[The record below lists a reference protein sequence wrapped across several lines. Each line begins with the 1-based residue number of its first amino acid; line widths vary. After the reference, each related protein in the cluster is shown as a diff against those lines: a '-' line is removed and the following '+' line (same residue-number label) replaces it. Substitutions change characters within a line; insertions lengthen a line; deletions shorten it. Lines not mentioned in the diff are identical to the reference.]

1 MTEGERDSEV
11 LALQIGRP
19 LRAASK
25 VLRRCNL
32 GLPIVAEVPPILD
45 TGEPFPTRYWLTCPL
60 AHRRIA
66 RLEGE
71 GGVRDTQAKID
82 ADPELSKAVE
92 AAHARY
98 ARDREA
104 LLPAVTALSGTA
116 LCGERTAVTALS
128 RERTAGERTAVTALS
143 GERTAGERTAGTAQ
157 PRPSGGVGGSS
168 GGVKC
173 LHAHY
178 ADSAAGNDNPIGRDL
193 HGAIGEPRCQAPCV
207 AVVDGK
213 FQRNPDWREPT
224 DDDAPR

>member
-1 MTEGERDSEV
+1 MTPNEQDSDV

-19 LRAASK
+19 LRATST
-25 VLRRCNL
+25 VRGRCNL

-66 RLEGE
+66 RLEAQ
-71 GGVRDTQAKID
+71 GGVQAAQTKFE
-82 ADPELSKAVE
+82 ADHGLAEQLA

-98 ARDREA
+98 EHERDSVLA
-104 LLPAVTALSGTA
+104 PDAH
-116 LCGERTAVTALS
+116 
-128 RERTAGERTAVTALS
+128 
-143 GERTAGERTAGTAQ
+143 

-178 ADSAAGNDNPIGRDL
+178 ADHAAGNANPVGLDVSRR
-193 HGAIGEPRCQAPCV
+193 IGEPRCAVPCV
-207 AVVDGK
+207 THIDGRTE
-213 FQRNPDWREPT
+213 RNPHWSEA
-224 DDDAPR
+224 DALP

>member
-66 RLEGE
+66 RIEGE
-71 GGVRDTQAKID
+71 GGVRAAQAKVA
-82 ADPELSKAVE
+82 ADPELSEALE

-104 LLPAVTALSGTA
+104 QLPG
-116 LCGERTAVTALS
+116 G
-128 RERTAGERTAVTALS
+128 TALS
-143 GERTAGERTAGTAQ
+143 GERTAGTALSGERTAGTALSGERTAGMQ
-157 PRPSGGVGGSS
+157 HRPSGGVGGSS

-178 ADSAAGNDNPIGRDL
+178 ADFAAGNDNPIGRDL
-193 HGAIGEPRCQAPCV
+193 HDVIGEPRCHAPCV
-207 AVVDGK
+207 AIVDGK
-213 FQRNPDWREPT
+213 LERNPDWREPT
-224 DDDAPR
+224 NDSDSR

>member
-1 MTEGERDSEV
+1 MTNGERDSEV

-104 LLPAVTALSGTA
+104 LLPAS
-116 LCGERTAVTALS
+116 TALS
-128 RERTAGERTAVTALS
+128 RTALS
-143 GERTAGERTAGTAQ
+143 GERTAGERTAGAQ

-178 ADSAAGNDNPIGRDL
+178 ADFAAGNDNPIGRDL

-213 FQRNPDWREPT
+213 LQRNPDWREPT
-224 DDDAPR
+224 DDEAPR

>member
-45 TGEPFPTRYWLTCPL
+45 TGEPFPTRYWLACPL

-71 GGVRDTQAKID
+71 GGVRAAQAKID
-82 ADPELSKAVE
+82 ADPALREAVE
-92 AAHARY
+92 AAHARHS
-98 ARDREA
+98 REREA
-104 LLPAVTALSGTA
+104 LVPVG
-116 LCGERTAVTALS
+116 VHH
-128 RERTAGERTAVTALS
+128 
-143 GERTAGERTAGTAQ
+143 
-157 PRPSGGVGGSS
+157 RPSGGVGGSS

-178 ADSAAGNDNPIGRDL
+178 ADFSAGNDNPIGRDL
-193 HGAIGEPRCQAPCV
+193 HEVIGEPRCKAPCV
-207 AVVDGK
+207 AIVDGEL
-213 FQRNPDWREPT
+213 QRNPDWREPA
-224 DDDAPR
+224 DDDDPR

>member
-45 TGEPFPTRYWLTCPL
+45 SGEPFPTRYWLTCPL

-66 RLEGE
+66 RIEGK
-71 GGVRDTQAKID
+71 GGVRATQAKIA
-82 ADPELSKAVE
+82 ADLELSAAVE

-98 ARDREA
+98 ARDRDA
-104 LLPAVTALSGTA
+104 QLPAGMQ
-116 LCGERTAVTALS
+116 R
-128 RERTAGERTAVTALS
+128 
-143 GERTAGERTAGTAQ
+143 
-157 PRPSGGVGGSS
+157 RPSGGVGGSS

-178 ADSAAGNDNPIGRDL
+178 ADFAAGNDNPIGRDV
-193 HGAIGEPRCQAPCV
+193 HEVIGEPRCQAPCV
-207 AVVDGK
+207 ASVDGEL
-213 FQRNPDWREPT
+213 QRNPDWREPT
-224 DDDAPR
+224 DDDDPR

>member
-19 LRAASK
+19 LRAASR
-25 VLRRCNL
+25 VLCRCNL
-32 GLPIVAEVPPILD
+32 GLPVVAEVPPILD

-66 RLEGE
+66 RIEGE
-71 GGVRDTQAKID
+71 GGVRAAQAKVD
-82 ADPELSKAVE
+82 ADPKLSEALE

-104 LLPAVTALSGTA
+104 QLPGSTGRR
-116 LCGERTAVTALS
+116 G
-128 RERTAGERTAVTALS
+128 
-143 GERTAGERTAGTAQ
+143 AQ
-157 PRPSGGVGGSS
+157 HRPRGGVGGSS

-178 ADSAAGNDNPIGRDL
+178 ADFAAGNDNPIGRDL
-193 HGAIGEPRCQAPCV
+193 HGVIGEPRCHAPCV
-207 AVVDGK
+207 AIVDGK
-213 FQRNPDWREPT
+213 LQRNPDWREPP
-224 DDDAPR
+224 DDHDSR